1 MTQVHSPRDI
11 AVLVV
16 EDEPFLRFDAIDMVR
31 EAGFIA
37 YEAANARQ
45 AIEILEAHPDIGILF
60 TDVDMPGSMDGL
72 RLAHYVHKRWPPVR
86 IVVTS
91 GHHLLQNRDLPDD
104 GHFFAKPYPHDQ
116 VTRTLKDFGRSGASI

>member
-1 MTQVHSPRDI
+1 MTQDPANRDI

-16 EDEPFLRFDAIDMVR
+16 EDEPFLRFDAVDMVQ
-31 EAGFIA
+31 EAGFLA
-37 YEAANARQ
+37 YEAANASQ
-45 AIEILEAHPDIGILF
+45 AISQLEAHPEIGILF

-72 RLAHYVHKRWPPVR
+72 RLAYYVHERWPPVR

-104 GHFFAKPYPHDQ
+104 GRFFSKPYPHDE
-116 VTRTLKDFGRSGASI
+116 VTRTLKDLGRSGAFA